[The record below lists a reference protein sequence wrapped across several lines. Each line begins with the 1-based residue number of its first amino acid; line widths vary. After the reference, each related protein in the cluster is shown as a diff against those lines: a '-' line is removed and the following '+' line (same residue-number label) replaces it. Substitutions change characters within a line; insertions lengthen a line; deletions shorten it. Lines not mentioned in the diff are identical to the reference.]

1 MKKYELIK
9 SRIIEMADYAKMTKQ
24 ELIIDTFIVARYLDT
39 SQRAVRKVLSE
50 LRNDMVIFLPLK
62 SEKNRGIY
70 FLFNEEDLMHN
81 RLLEEYVKTITKS
94 LRTQYF
100 NDVVKLKKIIR
111 DEKIKNEIGQL
122 QAELGDE
129 QWKTM
134 N

>member
-1 MKKYELIK
+1 MNKYEMIK
-9 SRIIEMADYAKMTKQ
+9 NRIIEMSDYAKMTKQ

-39 SQRAVRKVLSE
+39 TQRVVRKVLSE
-50 LRNDMVIFLPLK
+50 LRNDMIIFLPLK

-70 FLFNEEDLMHN
+70 FLFNEEDWMHN

>member
-1 MKKYELIK
+1 MNKYELIK

-39 SQRAVRKVLSE
+39 SQRVVRKVLSE
-50 LRNDMVIFLPLK
+50 LRNDMIIFLPLK
-62 SEKNRGIY
+62 NEKNRGIY
-70 FLFNEEDLMHN
+70 FLFNEEDWMHN

-111 DEKIKNEIGQL
+111 DEKIKNDIGQL